1 MSILKEK
8 IENGS
13 LEPCPVC
20 NGQHIVWGGY
30 RYPELVCCDCGFKFH
45 PENDF
50 ATEEEY
56 YKEWNDLYE
65 IGIDELIENQDK
77 KIATINKLYKAANT
91 SIEADI
97 WKKVIDVCNDKKKH
111 YAWTK
116 KRMKEA
122 ERTLSP
128 SAQ

>member
-1 MSILKEK
+1 MLEK
-8 IENGS
+8 IKKGS

-20 NGQHIVWGGY
+20 NGKNIAWGGY
-30 RYPELVCCDCGFKFH
+30 RYPELVCKDCGFVFY

-65 IGIDELIENQDK
+65 IGIDKLIENQNI
-77 KIATINKLYKAANT
+77 KIATVNKLYKTANT
-91 SIEADI
+91 SIEAEI
-97 WKKVIDVCNDKKKH
+97 WEKVINAYNETKSH

-116 KRMKEA
+116 KRMNEAKESFA
-122 ERTLSP
+122 SD
-128 SAQ
+128 

>member
-1 MSILKEK
+1 MIEK
-8 IENGS
+8 IETGS

-30 RYPELVCCDCGFKFH
+30 RYPELVCNDCGFVFY

-65 IGIDELIENQDK
+65 IGIDKIIENLNK
-77 KIATINKLYKAANT
+77 GIAYVNNLYKSANS
-91 SIEADI
+91 SIET
-97 WKKVIDVCNDKKKH
+97 KVLEKIIDEYNDKKKH
-111 YAWTK
+111 YDWTK
-116 KRMKEA
+116 KRMGQVEKAWAYLAA
-122 ERTLSP
+122 E
-128 SAQ
+128 Q

>member
-1 MSILKEK
+1 MLKK
-8 IENGS
+8 IEKGS
-13 LEPCPVC
+13 IEPCPVC
-20 NGQHIVWGGY
+20 NGQHVVWGGY
-30 RYPELVCCDCGFKFH
+30 RYPELVCKDCGFVFY

-65 IGIDELIENQDK
+65 IGIDKLIEDQDK
-77 KIATINKLYKAANT
+77 KIATVNKLYKDANNN
-91 SIEADI
+91 IEAEI
-97 WKKVIDVCNDKKKH
+97 FEKVINTCNDKKSH
-111 YAWTK
+111 YVWTK

-122 ERTLSP
+122 KESFV

>member
-1 MSILKEK
+1 MIEK
-8 IENGS
+8 VNMGS

-20 NGQHIVWGGY
+20 GGKHIAWGGY
-30 RYPELVCCDCGFKFH
+30 RYPELICKDCKFTFY

-65 IGIDELIENQDK
+65 IGIDKLIEDQNK
-77 KIATINKLYKAANT
+77 KIAYVNKLYNATDNN
-91 SIEADI
+91 IEAEI
-97 WKKVIDVCNDKKKH
+97 FEKIIKMYNETKSH

-122 ERTLSP
+122 EKALTS